1 MVNFNRNVVFQGKN
15 DKGELI
21 CNYCETPIA
30 KGQRSVMADGVRYHL
45 DCVRKLRKALD
56 KLKKEG
62 KVKPGQES
70 QVKITKDGGY
80 Y

>member
-1 MVNFNRNVVFQGKN
+1 MINFNRNTVFQGKD
-15 DKGELI
+15 DKGNLI
-21 CNYCETPIA
+21 CSYCETPIT
-30 KGQRSVMADGVRYHL
+30 KEQHSIMADGVRYHL
-45 DCVRKLRKALD
+45 DCVRKLRKALG